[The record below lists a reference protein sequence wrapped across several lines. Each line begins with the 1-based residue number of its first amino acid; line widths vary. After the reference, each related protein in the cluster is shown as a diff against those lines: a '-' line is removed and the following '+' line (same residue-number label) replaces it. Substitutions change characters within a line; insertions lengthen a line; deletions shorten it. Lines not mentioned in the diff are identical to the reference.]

1 MKQTIPF
8 NDSVY
13 FIRPTDMAWSF
24 FIREQKCFWPT
35 LFTNERVQPHNTIPR
50 TLRPKSIKQGSK
62 QPNIKQTR
70 KTQCSHKAS
79 PEPSSQF
86 FSYVSIPSPPKKIE
100 HHDINS
106 SASLLQIHSLFP
118 FRQLRLVSDPTYPY
132 KNDQQETC
140 PSKNDLQERVSLFC

>member
-1 MKQTIPF
+1 MNEYSHTIQFQGYLDPNPLNKAQNNPISNKQEKHNALTKPRQNLVLNSSPMSPF
-8 NDSVY
+8 H
-13 FIRPTDMAWSF
+13 
-24 FIREQKCFWPT
+24 
-35 LFTNERVQPHNTIPR
+35 L
-50 TLRPKSIKQGSK
+50 
-62 QPNIKQTR
+62 
-70 KTQCSHKAS
+70 
-79 PEPSSQF
+79 
-86 FSYVSIPSPPKKIE
+86 PPKKIE